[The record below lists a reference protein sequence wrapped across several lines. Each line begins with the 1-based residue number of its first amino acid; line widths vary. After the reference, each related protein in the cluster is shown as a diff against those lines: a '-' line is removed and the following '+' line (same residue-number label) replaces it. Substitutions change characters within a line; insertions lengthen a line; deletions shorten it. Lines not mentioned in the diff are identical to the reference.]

1 MFNFSGSELVFLLI
15 LGLVIL
21 GPEKLPG
28 AIRKAGRLYGEF
40 RRITSDAQSE
50 FREAFREPMQ
60 EIQQTARGYKQM
72 FTDAVVEGSSDT
84 TDSVETS
91 DHAPE
96 VPTEPSD
103 HSTDPTSD
111 PTTDATD
118 VTGEGRA
125 S

>member
-1 MFNFSGSELVFLLI
+1 VFNFSGSELVFLLI

-40 RRITSDAQSE
+40 RRITTDAQGE

-72 FTDAVVEGSSDT
+72 FTEAADKGATDESDDSESDSGQHSTSDGLESCGDSGVTPFDADDT
-84 TDSVETS
+84 TD
-91 DHAPE
+91 E
-96 VPTEPSD
+96 VGS
-103 HSTDPTSD
+103 
-111 PTTDATD
+111 
-118 VTGEGRA
+118 
-125 S
+125 

>member
-1 MFNFSGSELVFLLI
+1 MFLLI

-72 FTDAVVEGSSDT
+72 FSEAATEGLVGDDSDSSETDPKPVVG
-84 TDSVETS
+84 
-91 DHAPE
+91 
-96 VPTEPSD
+96 
-103 HSTDPTSD
+103 DPTSD
-111 PTTDATD
+111 HEATPGS
-118 VTGEGRA
+118 TGETTEQAGP
-125 S
+125 

>member
-1 MFNFSGSELVFLLI
+1 VFNFSGSELVFLLI

-50 FREAFREPMQ
+50 FRDAFREPMQ

-72 FTDAVVEGSSDT
+72 FTEAAEQGVIDE
-84 TDSVETS
+84 
-91 DHAPE
+91 PE
-96 VPTEPSD
+96 ATPSD
-103 HSTDPTSD
+103 ATQVPTSD
-111 PTTDATD
+111 GADVRVESD
-118 VTGEGRA
+118 VTPSDADGATEEAG